1 MKLPN
6 QMKYQMEKKGMNSLK
21 KRTMKKKGKQMKAA
35 EGMHEMPDGSMMKN
49 SMMKMKKMKKGGKC

>member
-21 KRTMKKKGKQMKAA
+21 KKSLKKKGKSVEKPMKEADSMA
-35 EGMHEMPDGSMMKN
+35 KPMPA
-49 SMMKMKKMKKGGKC
+49 MMKMKKMNKGGKC